1 MTTAYISHQDCCL
14 HDMGSYHP
22 ESPARLEAIQAHME
36 ASGLQQQLISIKA
49 QLATTAQL
57 ERAHSAAHVARIRAS
72 APAQGLAS
80 IDSDTS
86 VCPHSIRAAELAA
99 GAIVQAVNGVC
110 EKHFDNAFCAVRPP
124 GHHAEYTTSMGFCLF
139 NNVAVGVK
147 HAQVQWGLRH
157 IAVLDFDV
165 HHGNGTVDIFKDDP
179 SVMVC
184 SSFQHP
190 FYPGR
195 YADLQRPN
203 IVNTPL
209 AAGTDGEQFRQAIA
223 RDWLTALARHQPE
236 MIFVSAGFD
245 AHRDDPL
252 GGLNLLEEDYA
263 WVTQLIVKAAQ
274 QYAGGKLV
282 SILEGGYN
290 LQALARSV
298 HAHVAEL
305 VKA

>member
-1 MTTAYISHQDCCL
+1 MVTAYITHQDCCL

-22 ESPARLEAIQAHME
+22 ESPARLKAIQAYLE
-36 ASGLQQQLISIKA
+36 ANGLLEQVKSVLA
-49 QLATTAQL
+49 EPATTEQL
-57 ERAHSAAHVARIRAS
+57 TRAHPAAHVARIRAL

-80 IDSDTS
+80 IDPDTL
-86 VCPHSIRAAELAA
+86 VGPHSIRAAELAA
-99 GAIVQAVNGVC
+99 GAIIQAVNGVC

-209 AAGTDGEQFRQAIA
+209 AAGTDGEQFRQAIE
-223 RDWLTALARHQPE
+223 RDWLPALARHQPE

>member
-1 MTTAYISHQDCCL
+1 MVTAYITHQDCCL

-22 ESPARLEAIQAHME
+22 ESPARLKAIQAYLE
-36 ASGLQQQLISIKA
+36 ANGLLEQVKSVLA
-49 QLATTAQL
+49 EPATTEQL
-57 ERAHSAAHVARIRAS
+57 TRAHPAAHVARIRAL

-80 IDSDTS
+80 IDPDTL
-86 VCPHSIRAAELAA
+86 VGPHSIRAAELAA

-209 AAGTDGEQFRQAIA
+209 AAGTDGEQFRQAIE
-223 RDWLTALARHQPE
+223 RDWLPALARHQPE

>member
-1 MTTAYISHQDCCL
+1 MVTAYITHQDCCL
-14 HDMGSYHP
+14 HDMGSHHP
-22 ESPARLEAIQAHME
+22 ESPARLKAIQAYME
-36 ASGLQQQLISIKA
+36 ANGLLEQVKSMLA
-49 QLATTAQL
+49 QPATTEQL
-57 ERAHSAAHVARIRAS
+57 THAHSAAHVARIRAA

-80 IDSDTS
+80 IDTDTS

-99 GAIVQAVNGVC
+99 GAIVQAVDGVC

-147 HAQVQWGLRH
+147 HAQLQWGLTH

-184 SSFQHP
+184 SSFQHS

-209 AAGTDGEQFRQAIA
+209 AAGTDGKQFRQAIA
-223 RDWLTALARHQPE
+223 RDWLPALARHQPE

-263 WVTQLIVKAAQ
+263 WVTELIVHAAQ
-274 QYAGGKLV
+274 QYAAGKLV

-290 LQALARSV
+290 LRALARSV